1 MLEDSD
7 ESVDRGRGMNS
18 RVSEKP
24 TRARAGAGE
33 VGTGD
38 VCFSKELRF
47 AGGLAGPKKLGLR
60 VEMSAGVVGALPARC
75 PALPSASLLRN
86 DRS

>member
-24 TRARAGAGE
+24 TRARAGAGD
-33 VGTGD
+33 VGAWD
-38 VCFSKELRF
+38 VCLSEELRF
-47 AGGLAGPKKLGLR
+47 VGGLAGTKKLGSR

-75 PALPSASLLRN
+75 PALPSASLFRN